1 MSAVGNKIPNVSN
14 LIRKADYGVEKLDIK
29 SNYFTTVDYNR
40 FTNKKLD
47 LKIKQEW
54 LTS

>member
-1 MSAVGNKIPNVSN
+1 MTAVEIKIPNDSN
-14 LIRKADYGVEKLDIK
+14 LIRISDYDVEKLNIK
-29 SNYFTTVDYNR
+29 SNYFTTVDYHG
-40 FTNKKLD
+40 FTNEKLD